1 MTKQI
6 NQDIT
11 AYKDSFF
18 KGLSL
23 RETMYG
29 GTALMSGV
37 AIPML
42 LYLNYNISV
51 NISMTLC
58 IPLIGLLGYV
68 GFYEKNGMTLPTI
81 LKKWIQLH
89 QRKPLVYRSRQEVE
103 KENSK
108 KNGWLNCLLTG
119 RGQKT

>member
-23 RETMYG
+23 RETIYG
-29 GTALMSGV
+29 GTALVSGV

-58 IPLIGLLGYV
+58 IPLIGLLGYI

-81 LKKWIQLH
+81 VKKWIQLH
-89 QRKPLVYRSRQEVE
+89 RRKPLVYQSRPEVE
-103 KENSK
+103 ME
-108 KNGWLNCLLTG
+108 
-119 RGQKT
+119 RGQSDGTK

>member
-6 NQDIT
+6 NQDIS

-29 GTALMSGV
+29 GTALVSGV

-42 LYLNYNISV
+42 LYLKYNISV

-89 QRKPLVYRSRQEVE
+89 RQKPLVYRSRPEVE
-103 KENSK
+103 KGDFK
-108 KNGWLNCLLTG
+108 KNAWLNCLLTG
-119 RGQKT
+119 RGKKT